1 MHFYIKINIC
11 SIKFCRDYDICGV
24 HIKLYKKDERG
35 VHVNNTMKVELLWCA
50 PVNYNGHMIS
60 VVCTCN
66 YEEQMSVGLTLKLW
80 KKILMVRI
88 CIYDKL

>member
-1 MHFYIKINIC
+1 MFNKVCTCNFAEIMTFVVCTSNDK
-11 SIKFCRDYDICGV
+11 
-24 HIKLYKKDERG
+24 KKDERG

-50 PVNYNGHMIS
+50 PVKYNGHMIS